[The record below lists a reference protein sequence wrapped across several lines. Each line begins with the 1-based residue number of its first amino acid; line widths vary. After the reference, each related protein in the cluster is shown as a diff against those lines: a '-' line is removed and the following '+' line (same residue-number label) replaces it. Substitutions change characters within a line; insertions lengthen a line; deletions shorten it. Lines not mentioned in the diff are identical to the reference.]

1 MQTFTSSVIRHFSVA
16 ILSGAFFMLS
26 ACGGGGGGATVNTTV
41 VSPVAVSSVL
51 PAQARVGDTITVS
64 GQNFGATQGTST
76 LSINGVTATQ
86 ITNWS
91 DTQIVATLP
100 NTATTGN
107 VTVSVN
113 GVAGAP
119 GFLDVLWQA
128 ANPMNV
134 AVSMAAGDQD
144 GQQIISDGANGAIIV
159 WQDRRN
165 GNVDIYAQRLNSAGV
180 PQWTTDGV
188 AITVAADDQLAP
200 QLVADGAGGAIIVW
214 QDQRRGTSTAF
225 YGKDSDIYA
234 QRVNGAGVVQWNVDG
249 VAIATLGKHS
259 APQLIADGA
268 GGAIMVWS
276 YLLPDGNTIALLAD
290 EVYAQRVNSAGV
302 PQWTAGGVVLSAAA
316 VGPALPRLIADDA
329 GGAIMAWVDARDG
342 GSGSGIYAQRIDGT
356 GLLQWTPN
364 GKRVS
369 SINSL
374 IKLYPQLVADGAGGA
389 ILAWT
394 VLNNG
399 VYAQHLNAAGE
410 SQWTAGDVLLSKP
423 LDAQAPDKQ
432 AAQLIPD
439 GVGGAIVAWEQGD
452 NTVAASFDVY
462 AQRVNGAGVTQWV
475 SGGMGIATES
485 GNQKAPQL
493 IADGSNGAILAWQ
506 GQNNGNYDI
515 YTQRVN
521 AAGVSQWLTATV
533 MSTTGGDQTLPRLI
547 SNGLGGA
554 IAVWSDSRNGNS
566 DIYAQ
571 DISASGR

>member
-1 MQTFTSSVIRHFSVA
+1 M
-16 ILSGAFFMLS
+16 
-26 ACGGGGGGATVNTTV
+26 
-41 VSPVAVSSVL
+41 
-51 PAQARVGDTITVS
+51 
-64 GQNFGATQGTST
+64 
-76 LSINGVTATQ
+76 
-86 ITNWS
+86 
-91 DTQIVATLP
+91 
-100 NTATTGN
+100 
-107 VTVSVN
+107 TVSVN

-180 PQWTTDGV
+180 PQWTIDGV

-214 QDQRRGTSTAF
+214 QDQRRGTSAF
-225 YGKDSDIYA
+225 LGKDSDIYA
-234 QRVNGAGVVQWNVDG
+234 QRVNSAGVVQWNIDG
-249 VAIATLGKHS
+249 VAIATLGQHS

-268 GGAIMVWS
+268 GGAILTWS
-276 YLLPDGNTIALLAD
+276 YLLRNGNTGTVLAD

-302 PQWTAGGVVLSAAA
+302 PQWTAGGVALSAAA
-316 VGPALPRLIADDA
+316 LGPALPRLIADGA
-329 GGAIMAWVDARDG
+329 GGAIVAWMGGRDG
-342 GSGSGIYAQRIDGT
+342 VSSSLGIYAQRVDSA
-356 GLLQWTPN
+356 GLLQWTAD
-364 GKRVS
+364 GKQVS
-369 SINSL
+369 SNNNL
-374 IKLYPQLVADGAGGA
+374 IKFYPQLVTDGAGGA
-389 ILAWT
+389 IVAWT
-394 VLNNG
+394 VEITSVNSNG
-399 VYAQHLNAAGE
+399 VYAQHINAAGE

-423 LDAQAPDKQ
+423 LDVQAPDKQ
-432 AAQLIPD
+432 TAQLIPD
-439 GVGGAIVAWEQGD
+439 GVGGAIVAWQQG
-452 NTVAASFDVY
+452 NLNVASSFDVY
-462 AQRVNGAGVTQWV
+462 AQRVNGAGVVQWV
-475 SGGMGIATES
+475 SGGVGIATES

-521 AAGVSQWLTATV
+521 AAGVAQWLTATV
-533 MSTTGGDQTLPRLI
+533 MSTAGGDQTLPRLI

-554 IAVWSDSRNGNS
+554 IAVWSDRRNGNS